1 MSDQAQP
8 SAEFSKRLQVYITA
22 VCLVG
27 LLVIL
32 LSLADVLGQP
42 PAWRNQWLS
51 LVFLTVLSGLLPVKL
66 PTVNVS
72 ISISETFVIAGTLL
86 FGPAGGTILVL
97 LDALFISLRLYVART
112 LKWQQVLFN
121 LAAPPLS
128 VWIAARLTHI
138 TPLLE
143 TNPKFDATF
152 MLTLGAFTTIYFI
165 LNSWLITFALAFQR
179 NLKPTEIW
187 RKHFCRST
195 HQLRRSC
202 ICGVATR
209 VQHSYRSRRV
219 CNCNCTSSV
228 DVVPNL

>member
-97 LDALFISLRLYVART
+97 LDALFISHRLYVART
-112 LKWQQVLFN
+112 LKWQQ
-121 LAAPPLS
+121 
-128 VWIAARLTHI
+128 
-138 TPLLE
+138 
-143 TNPKFDATF
+143 
-152 MLTLGAFTTIYFI
+152 
-165 LNSWLITFALAFQR
+165 
-179 NLKPTEIW
+179 
-187 RKHFCRST
+187 
-195 HQLRRSC
+195 
-202 ICGVATR
+202 
-209 VQHSYRSRRV
+209 
-219 CNCNCTSSV
+219 
-228 DVVPNL
+228 